1 MSTISHNLRFVAV
14 LVATFALAGCVGVF
28 FAPPKIAHATVP
40 GVNGKI
46 AYESHDGSDYEI
58 YTIDPTGGTPFNV
71 TDNTTNDF
79 YPSYSPDG
87 TKIAYENS
95 NGIDSTEI
103 FTINASG
110 GTPFNVTNSYAAHEE
125 VPNYSPEGTKIA
137 YSGWD
142 GNDYEIYTISVS
154 GGTPSQLTDNATN
167 DTNPSYSPG
176 GAKIA
181 YSGWDGT
188 NDFEIYTINASG
200 GSRSQVTNST
210 THDSDPS
217 YSPDGTKI
225 AYAGYSGTN
234 DFEIYTINAGG
245 GTPSQLTNNNTDDI
259 NPSWGIAHNDDFA
272 YARQIST
279 SGGVASV
286 SGTTEGATREA
297 GEPDHYTSNPNDAG
311 DWLGEHTVWY
321 SWKAPDSGSTTID
334 TCQANIDS
342 ILAVYTG
349 AELNNLSRVADNNND
364 HAYCPSESWG
374 SKVTFEASAGT
385 TYRIAVGDAGG
396 LRESTFTLKLS
407 TPRDAQAPKVKS
419 TVPAA
424 EARGI
429 APGANISATFSEA
442 MMGSSLTSSTF
453 KLMKA
458 GTTTTIDALVTYEP
472 TTKKAILNP
481 TNNLRLGTKYKAVV
495 STGAKDLA
503 GNALDQN
510 SSQSGLQ
517 QKSWTFT
524 TRN

>member
-1 MSTISHNLRFVAV
+1 
-14 LVATFALAGCVGVF
+14 
-28 FAPPKIAHATVP
+28 
-40 GVNGKI
+40 
-46 AYESHDGSDYEI
+46 
-58 YTIDPTGGTPFNV
+58 
-71 TDNTTNDF
+71 
-79 YPSYSPDG
+79 
-87 TKIAYENS
+87 
-95 NGIDSTEI
+95 
-103 FTINASG
+103 
-110 GTPFNVTNSYAAHEE
+110 
-125 VPNYSPEGTKIA
+125 
-137 YSGWD
+137 
-142 GNDYEIYTISVS
+142 
-154 GGTPSQLTDNATN
+154 
-167 DTNPSYSPG
+167 
-176 GAKIA
+176 
-181 YSGWDGT
+181 
-188 NDFEIYTINASG
+188 
-200 GSRSQVTNST
+200 
-210 THDSDPS
+210 
-217 YSPDGTKI
+217 
-225 AYAGYSGTN
+225 
-234 DFEIYTINAGG
+234 
-245 GTPSQLTNNNTDDI
+245 
-259 NPSWGIAHNDDFA
+259 
-272 YARQIST
+272 
-279 SGGVASV
+279 
-286 SGTTEGATREA
+286 
-297 GEPDHYTSNPNDAG
+297 
-311 DWLGEHTVWY
+311 VWY

-364 HAYCPSESWG
+364 HAYCPSGSWG

-407 TPRDAQAPKVKS
+407 TPRDAQAPKVTS

-458 GTTTTIDALVTYEP
+458 GTTTTIDALLTYEP

-503 GNALDQN
+503 GNRLDQN

>member
-1 MSTISHNLRFVAV
+1 MSTINHNLRFVAV

-125 VPNYSPEGTKIA
+125 VPDYSPEGTKIA

-142 GNDYEIYTISVS
+142 GND
-154 GGTPSQLTDNATN
+154 
-167 DTNPSYSPG
+167 
-176 GAKIA
+176 
-181 YSGWDGT
+181 
-188 NDFEIYTINASG
+188 FEIFTINASG
-200 GSRSQVTNST
+200 GSRSQLTNST

-234 DFEIYTINAGG
+234 DFEIFTINAGG

-349 AELNNLSRVADNNND
+349 TELNNLSRVADNNND
-364 HAYCPSESWG
+364 HAYCPSGSWG

-407 TPRDAQAPKVKS
+407 TPRDAQAPKVTS

-458 GTTTTIDALVTYEP
+458 GTTTTIDALLTYEP